1 MNQQPPQSSKPK
13 KAFPFI
19 LLAVLAGTDLLVI
32 GALPSNAQSSV
43 HAANSEPVQAE
54 IQNTCSLGLIPPTA
68 PSPVTSSQLQSV
80 AQTPSVSGLPKLKEA
95 VAAEPSALSELIL
108 ADNTPVKLKLK
119 EEISSKKVKQAQVIA
134 LEVAEAVVVQGV
146 TVIEKGAN
154 AKGCVAEVKR
164 ARMMGKKGKLSIAL
178 TEVQLVSGEVISI
191 HGGDSKEGGTAAVR
205 MALSSIVAP
214 FFLLMAGKDAKY
226 PVGTELTAFV
236 DGDRSLDS
244 SQFISQGSRP

>member
-1 MNQQPPQSSKPK
+1 VIQPRPQHPQSSKPQ
-13 KAFPFI
+13 KAVPFI
-19 LLAVLAGTDLLVI
+19 LLGVLVSTDLLAI

-43 HAANSEPVQAE
+43 HAANSEPVQAA
-54 IQNTCSLGLIPPTA
+54 IQNTCSLSSLITPAA
-68 PSPVTSSQLQSV
+68 PSPVTPQQSV
-80 AQTPSVSGLPKLKEA
+80 VQSPSVSGLPKLKEEA
-95 VAAEPSALSELIL
+95 VGAAELSELVL
-108 ADNTPVKLKLK
+108 ADNTPIKLKFK
-119 EEISSKKVKQAQVIA
+119 EEISSKKVKQSQVIA

-214 FFLLMAGKDAKY
+214 FFLLMAGKEAKY
-226 PVGTELTAFV
+226 PAGTELTAFV
-236 DGDRSLDS
+236 DGDRPLNP
-244 SQFISQGSRP
+244 SQFMVENAQ